1 MVQPVY
7 YWDPVLSPGGM
18 IFYTGNAIPEWKNNL
33 FIGGLSS
40 LHLARL
46 VIVNNKVVGEERL
59 LEDKKERIRDVA
71 YANNML
77 YVVTDNGNM
86 YRISK
91 K

>member
-1 MVQPVY
+1 
-7 YWDPVLSPGGM
+7 
-18 IFYTGNAIPEWKNNL
+18 
-33 FIGGLSS
+33 
-40 LHLARL
+40 
-46 VIVNNKVVGEERL
+46 VVGEERL

-77 YVVTDNGNM
+77 YAVTESGNM